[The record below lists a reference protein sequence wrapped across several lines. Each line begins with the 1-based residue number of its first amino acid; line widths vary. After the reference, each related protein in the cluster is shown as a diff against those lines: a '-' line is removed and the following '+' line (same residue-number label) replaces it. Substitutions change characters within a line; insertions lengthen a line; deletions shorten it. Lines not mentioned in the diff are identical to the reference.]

1 MSRKHWLRNLLI
13 VLESK
18 SKRYYWTLHFS
29 NINTLNL
36 LKGFF
41 TTEEKYKI
49 KRARYSLN
57 VF

>member
-18 SKRYYWTLHFS
+18 SKSYYWTLHFS

-36 LKGFF
+36 LKCFF
-41 TTEEKYKI
+41 TKEKYMK
-49 KRARYSLN
+49 KSARYSLN
-57 VF
+57 VL